1 MQSGRHL
8 LSQLEPP
15 VDDDVEREKGK
26 EGKERGAG
34 HPGPGGVPHDVI
46 LELDYNRILRKTAMT
61 IKLPFRCISP
71 ETVSAV

>member
-8 LSQLEPP
+8 LCQLEPS

-26 EGKERGAG
+26 EGKERGAC

-46 LELDYNRILRKTAMT
+46 LELDYNRIL
-61 IKLPFRCISP
+61 
-71 ETVSAV
+71 